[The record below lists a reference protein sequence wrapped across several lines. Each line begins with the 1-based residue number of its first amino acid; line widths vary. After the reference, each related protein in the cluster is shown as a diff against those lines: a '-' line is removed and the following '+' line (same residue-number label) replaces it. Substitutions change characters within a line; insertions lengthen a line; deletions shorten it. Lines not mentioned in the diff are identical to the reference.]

1 VPFHFCD
8 EKRQQ
13 NKGTLEV
20 EVYMCMMRLKVL
32 EYRNERTND
41 GGLYIQAQN
50 QETTRLYYYDS
61 DDYGGC

>member
-1 VPFHFCD
+1 
-8 EKRQQ
+8 
-13 NKGTLEV
+13 
-20 EVYMCMMRLKVL
+20 MCMMRLKVL